1 MAAKGRKE
9 SLCDFSNV
17 VAFVHNELCRP
28 MAAKVT
34 NKLGRIS
41 PIGKTGVQSSY
52 TGNSSDAA
60 AAAAALAA
68 SIVGSGCYRGIHSI
82 QGQGEA
88 WLLLRQG
95 AGRVSF
101 SVDRL

>member
-9 SLCDFSNV
+9 GLCDFLNV

-60 AAAAALAA
+60 AAAAATA
-68 SIVGSGCYRGIHSI
+68 SASADTVVEQLQQQQHW
-82 QGQGEA
+82 QQA
-88 WLLLRQG
+88 
-95 AGRVSF
+95 
-101 SVDRL
+101 

>member
-9 SLCDFSNV
+9 GLCDFLNV

-52 TGNSSDAA
+52 TGNSSGAA
-60 AAAAALAA
+60 AAVEAAATA
-68 SIVGSGCYRGIHSI
+68 SASADTVVEQLQQQHW
-82 QGQGEA
+82 QQA
-88 WLLLRQG
+88 
-95 AGRVSF
+95 
-101 SVDRL
+101 